1 MRGFLVLCVVSGQLL
16 FGCSGSKEQSSVA
29 QAQAKPAAAPAA
41 NTPAQKLLAAYL
53 SAQQKLAA
61 DDFKGARA
69 AFAQLKAAAETPALG
84 GDAQLRQR
92 IAGAAGLGANAQDL
106 AAARAAFATAS
117 DQLVE
122 WLKRE
127 GNPLASSLRM
137 VHCPMA
143 RDGKGANW
151 LQAEAKVKNPY
162 FGSEM
167 LECGSLDK
175 EVKPG
180 AKLN

>member
-1 MRGFLVLCVVSGQLL
+1 MRGFLVLCVLSGQLL
-16 FGCSGSKEQSSVA
+16 LACSGSGESNSVA
-29 QAQAKPAAAPAA
+29 QAQPKPAAPPAA
-41 NTPAQKLLAAYL
+41 STPAQKLIAAYL

-61 DDFKGARA
+61 DDLAGARA
-69 AFAQLKAAAETPALG
+69 AFAQLRAAAEVAALG

-92 IAGAAGLGANAQDL
+92 IAGAAGQGAAASDIK
-106 AAARAAFATAS
+106 AARAAFATAS
-117 DQLVE
+117 DQLLE

-127 GNPLASSLRM
+127 GNPLASSLRVM
-137 VHCPMA
+137 HCPMA

-151 LQAEAKVKNPY
+151 LQADAKVKNPY

-167 LECGSLDK
+167 LECGSVDK

-180 AKLN
+180 AKPN